1 MRLDHLL
8 FKKKELLAMC
18 TASVSSSLEAALLRT
33 NLVSKP
39 KVCDVLYEKQSFA
52 LFKSGCFLPRPVR
65 DMESLK
71 PQGCGRKGKGSLK
84 SHREGTETAVLEG
97 VRPEKEEAAAASTGA
112 GSLNKKPAR
121 CELCSAMGRMRWRS

>member
-8 FKKKELLAMC
+8 LRKGTKNRYAIFCEFACANVAVHCVQYKKTKLC
-18 TASVSSSLEAALLRT
+18 F
-33 NLVSKP
+33 
-39 KVCDVLYEKQSFA
+39 VCV
-52 LFKSGCFLPRPVR
+52 GCFLPRPVR
-65 DMESLK
+65 DRESLK

-84 SHREGTETAVLEG
+84 SHREGTETAVLEE